1 MTELILALDTGSRIE
16 ARKLLEDLA
25 PLVNWVK
32 VGHRAVCELG
42 LWEITAMCVDWGYKI
57 FVDFKFHDI
66 PSTVRE
72 NVRSLTRYGVHMTNV
87 HTMGGKAMMEAA
99 KAIRNPPIVLGVTV
113 LTSHLISL
121 EAVVKLAQNSQD
133 AGLDGVVCSPLEA
146 HAIRKACGDDFLI
159 VTPGIRPVWS
169 STDDQARHARPRDA
183 RDADYIV
190 VGRPILEARDPIGA
204 TKRILEELRG

>member
-42 LWEITAMCVDWGYKI
+42 MWEITDVCAAFDYKI

-72 NVRSLTRYGVHMTNV
+72 NVRILTHYGVQMTNV
-87 HTMGGKAMMEAA
+87 HTMGGKTMMEAA

-113 LTSHLISL
+113 LTSHLISI
-121 EAVVKLAQNSQD
+121 ESVIKLAENAQS

-146 HAIRKACGDDFLI
+146 YAIRKACGDDFLI

-183 RDADYIV
+183 RAADYIV
-190 VGRPILEARDPIGA
+190 VGRPILEARDPISA
-204 TKRILEELRG
+204 TKLILEELHG